1 MTMSDQPNHT
11 ILQLLESLQA
21 ERLDLPDAI
30 VHYWQKAVKTIA
42 DENPDWNE
50 ARNCCQYMK
59 AILAELQANDRDI
72 MRVDKAE
79 GLVSI
84 LLGVVHLGQKNHR
97 EAIDCFEQ
105 GAKRL
110 QHWRD
115 KDFESLAYFG
125 RMLVHKEEKNWT
137 GALEAAQKALDAIR
151 ELPLRY
157 RSKYM
162 KSLQDRIE
170 QEIKLATEASIKEK
184 KPPPTAGSQPSKPA
198 RPKFSEIPIVSSIAA
213 GLVRPIADETIVDHL
228 LLSDNYS
235 NAADFGVSV
244 EGDSMKGDGILPGDI
259 ALMRYQHT
267 VENRE
272 IAAVVITTREESLE
286 VIKRYFH
293 DEREGLQHWF
303 LKSSNPSSKHL
314 VVTPGGVNVEAIR
327 ALYVQEIQ
335 ADRIKFYENAELVI
349 AGNYVGLVR
358 KLGG

>member
-30 VHYWQKAVKTIA
+30 VHYWQKAIETIA

-59 AILAELQANDRDI
+59 AILAELQADDRDI

-84 LLGVVHLGQKNHR
+84 LLGVVHLCQKNHR

-105 GAKRL
+105 GAKHL

-125 RMLVHKEEKNWT
+125 RMLAHKEEKNWT

-170 QEIKLATEASIKEK
+170 REIKLATEASIKEK
-184 KPPPTAGSQPSKPA
+184 KPPPTAGPQPSKPA

-213 GLVRPIADETIVDHL
+213 GLVHPIADETIEDHL
-228 LLSDNYS
+228 LLSENYS

-244 EGDSMKGDGILPGDI
+244 VGDSMKGDGILPGDI
-259 ALMRYQHT
+259 ALMRQQPT
-267 VENRE
+267 VKNGE
-272 IAAVVITTREESLE
+272 IAAVVVTTPKETVE
-286 VIKRYFH
+286 VIKRYYL
-293 DEREGLQHWF
+293 DERAELQHWF
-303 LKSSNPSSKHL
+303 LESSNPLSEHL
-314 VVTPGGVNVEAIR
+314 LVMPSGVNVRAIQ
-327 ALYVQEIQ
+327 ALYAKEIQ
-335 ADRIKFYENAELVI
+335 AGRIQLYQDAELVI
-349 AGNYVGLVR
+349 AGKYVGLVR